1 LRQSEKIYEKEFRQK
16 IRKIEHFKSKGIFG
30 EAPQHSKHSKA
41 SKKIIISDWILQQL
55 CDLQPYRAE

>member
-16 IRKIEHFKSKGIFG
+16 IRKIEHFKSTGIFV
-30 EAPQHSKHSKA
+30 EALQHSKA